1 MFNQYKLEYSF
12 KDISCL
18 NRIAEDKPISKKSS
32 VNPKKKR
39 TKAISPKSEGL
50 RQRARI
56 ETFKIPKKTT
66 TILEK
71 KDHFVADN
79 K

>member
-1 MFNQYKLEYSF
+1 MFNQYRLEYSF

-18 NRIAEDKPISKKSS
+18 NRIAVDKPMSKKSS

-50 RQRARI
+50 R
-56 ETFKIPKKTT
+56 
-66 TILEK
+66 
-71 KDHFVADN
+71 
-79 K
+79 